1 MRGAP
6 KILVVDDEPTIRD
19 VVVALLEDE
28 GYAVIAAH
36 TGSRALELLE
46 LEQPDLVIMDV
57 MMPGMDG
64 REVFRR
70 MREESGGEVPPVV
83 MMSAAVG
90 RDLLHPAVAAYI
102 SKPFDLSDLLETID
116 RVLQGE
122 GQVRD
127 GPGMVL

>member
-1 MRGAP
+1 MRPAK

-28 GYAVIAAH
+28 GYAVVAAH
-36 TGSRALELLE
+36 TGLRALEQLRLE
-46 LEQPDLVIMDV
+46 RPDLVIMDV

-70 MREESGGEVPPVV
+70 MRQGSAGRVPPVV

-90 RDLLHPAVAAYI
+90 RDLLDSSIAAFVA
-102 SKPFDLSDLLETID
+102 KPFDLTDLLETIE
-116 RVLQGE
+116 RVLQS
-122 GQVRD
+122 RA
-127 GPGMVL
+127 

>member
-1 MRGAP
+1 MRKVP
-6 KILVVDDEPTIRD
+6 KLLIVDDEPTIRD

-36 TGSRALELLE
+36 TGSRALELME
-46 LEQPDLVIMDV
+46 AEQPDLVIMDV

-70 MREESGGEVPPVV
+70 MREESSGQVPPVV

-116 RVLQGE
+116 RVLQGA
-122 GQVRD
+122 GDSRVRR
-127 GPGMVL
+127 GMEL